1 MQQTSSLKSALI
13 LLVCLSIPAFA
24 IAALVEDPVAVDPT
38 VTLDEV
44 VTIVGCVSQSEESW
58 ILTDS
63 QGQAH
68 RLAASEQVASL
79 DGQLAELS
87 GSWADVDGQK
97 IFAATDFKELGD
109 C

>member
-1 MQQTSSLKSALI
+1 MAQTSSLKSALI
-13 LLVCLSIPAFA
+13 LLVSLSVPAFA

-38 VTLDEV
+38 VALEEV
-44 VTIVGCVSQSEESW
+44 VTIVGCVSQAEESW
-58 ILTDS
+58 ILTDVD
-63 QGQAH
+63 GKAH
-68 RLAASEQVASL
+68 RLAASEQIAAL

-87 GSWADVDGQK
+87 GTWAEVDGQK